1 MTAGMIAGALCA
13 SAQTDNGSDCALRAT
28 AEFGVA
34 NSLAATSSLPGA
46 TQKISSMNFSL
57 EFDRT
62 FFRKGPQTLSF
73 NIGLGY
79 MTNALTSDLG
89 EIEYSYN
96 AGAAA
101 DMDGNPYIRYYELGS
116 IHQKQQTGYLAIPL
130 YLSYGYRINRF
141 IKLHADA
148 GFRFGFKVTS
158 ALNEV
163 SGTSYAYGIYPQYD
177 NLLINAPYLNEFGET
192 DLADAR
198 KLSPEASAFNCNA
211 LIGIGAEFNI
221 YGPIAIDVAL
231 RYNIGLTNLYK
242 KGISGIDFKED
253 TAPVSYTVDGGQSVR
268 PLSNFLTKSKFSN
281 LAVMV
286 GLVYHF

>member
-1 MTAGMIAGALCA
+1 MTAGLIAGALCA
-13 SAQTDNGSDCALRAT
+13 SAQTDNGSDFALRAT
-28 AEFGVA
+28 AEFGIA
-34 NSLAATSSLPGA
+34 NSLATTSSLPGA
-46 TQKISSMNFSL
+46 TEKMSSMNFGL

-62 FFRKGPQTLSF
+62 FFRKGPQTLSV

-79 MTNALTSDLG
+79 MTNPLTSDLG
-89 EIEYSYN
+89 GLDYSYN

-116 IHQKQQTGYLAIPL
+116 IHQKQQTGYLTIPL
-130 YLSYGYRINRF
+130 YLSYGYRISRF

-148 GFRFGFKVTS
+148 GVRFGFKVKS
-158 ALNEV
+158 ALTKV
-163 SGTSYAYGIYPQYD
+163 SGASYAYGIYPQYD

-198 KLSPEASAFNCNA
+198 KLSPKASAFNCNA

-221 YGPIAIDVAL
+221 YGPLAIDVAL

-242 KGISGIDFKED
+242 TGISGINFKED

-268 PLSNFLTKSKFSN
+268 PLSDFLTKSRFSN
-281 LAVMV
+281 LAIMV
-286 GLVYHF
+286 GLVYRL